1 MESAGRVF
9 QGKGVFVPV
18 GHIANPIG
26 MRSFNDFGKLKRK
39 ERKKKEERRKK
50 ERMEGDK
57 QNGKQN
63 P

>member
-1 MESAGRVF
+1 MF

-50 ERMEGDK
+50 EERKKEERK
-57 QNGKQN
+57 KKEII
-63 P
+63 